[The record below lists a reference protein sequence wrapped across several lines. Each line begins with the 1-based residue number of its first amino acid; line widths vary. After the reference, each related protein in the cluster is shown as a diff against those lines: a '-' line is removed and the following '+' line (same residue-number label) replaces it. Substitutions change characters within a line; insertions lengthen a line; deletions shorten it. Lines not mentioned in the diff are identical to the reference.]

1 MYARVMRIEHNESN
15 LGPYHQVHKFPE
27 THFDLFKH
35 LVLEEKKTPPLHEDT
50 PLANK
55 HTKHL
60 VDDLLDCSI
69 QNLLSVFKKNN
80 NVDMLFGFSNL
91 KQVKDWFNT
100 DELLAL
106 QKFGFNL
113 VVYETN
119 TDNVI
124 KFRRQTILLKLDKAK
139 VLWKQNLESLVKPS

>member
-55 HTKHL
+55 HTNHL
-60 VDDLLDCSI
+60 VGDLLDCSV

-80 NVDMLFGFSNL
+80 NIDMLFGFSNL

-124 KFRRQTILLKLDKAK
+124 KFRKQIILLKLDKAK
-139 VLWKQNLESLVKPS
+139 VLWKQNLESLVKHS

>member
-1 MYARVMRIEHNESN
+1 M
-15 LGPYHQVHKFPE
+15 HKFPE

-35 LVLEEKKTPPLHEDT
+35 LVLEEKKTPALHEDT

-55 HTKHL
+55 HTNHL
-60 VDDLLDCSI
+60 VDDLLECSASY
-69 QNLLSVFKKNN
+69 LLNHFKKDN
-80 NVDMLFGFSNL
+80 NVDMLFAFSNL

-124 KFRRQTILLKLDKAK
+124 KFRRQSILLKLDKAK

>member
-1 MYARVMRIEHNESN
+1 
-15 LGPYHQVHKFPE
+15 
-27 THFDLFKH
+27 
-35 LVLEEKKTPPLHEDT
+35 
-50 PLANK
+50 
-55 HTKHL
+55 
-60 VDDLLDCSI
+60 
-69 QNLLSVFKKNN
+69 
-80 NVDMLFGFSNL
+80 MLFGFSNL

-124 KFRRQTILLKLDKAK
+124 KFRRQSILLKLDKAK
-139 VLWKQNLESLVKPS
+139 ILWKQNLESLVKLA